1 MNKREVI
8 QTFESY
14 GKAIIDTPINPE
26 RDYAQLDALYRV
38 LNQLGLTSVKL
49 AEMRG
54 VVNSTLDNQNR
65 LV

>member
-14 GKAIIDTPINPE
+14 GKAIVDTPIHPE
-26 RDYAQLDALYRV
+26 RDYAQLDALYRA

-49 AEMRG
+49 AEMRS
-54 VVNSTLDNQNR
+54 VVNSTLDNPYES
-65 LV
+65 V

>member
-1 MNKREVI
+1 MDKREVI

-14 GKAIIDTPINPE
+14 GKAIVDTSIQPE

-49 AEMRG
+49 AEMRD
-54 VVNSTLDNQNR
+54 VVNSTLDNPYE

>member
-1 MNKREVI
+1 VNKREVI

-14 GKAIIDTPINPE
+14 GQAIIDAPIEPE

-49 AEMRG
+49 AELKD
-54 VVNSTLDNQNR
+54 VVNSTLDNSNR

>member
-14 GKAIIDTPINPE
+14 GQAIYEMPIHPE
-26 RDYAQLDALYRV
+26 RDYAQLEALYNV
-38 LNQLGLTSVKL
+38 LNQLGCTSVKL
-49 AEMRG
+49 AKLKD

>member
-1 MNKREVI
+1 MNKRQVI

-14 GKAIIDTPINPE
+14 GKAIIDTPIQPE

-54 VVNSTLDNQNR
+54 VVNSTLDNPYD

>member
-8 QTFESY
+8 QAFESY
-14 GKAIIDTPINPE
+14 GRAIVDTPIHPE
-26 RDYAQLDALYRV
+26 RDYAQLDTLYRV

-49 AEMRG
+49 AEMRS
-54 VVNSTLDNQNR
+54 VVNSTLDNPYE

>member
-14 GKAIIDTPINPE
+14 GKAIIDTPIHPE
-26 RDYAQLDALYRV
+26 RDYAQLDTLYRV

-49 AEMRG
+49 AEMRS
-54 VVNSTLDNQNR
+54 VVNSTLDNPYE

>member
-1 MNKREVI
+1 MNKRQVI

-14 GKAIIDTPINPE
+14 GKAIIDTPIQPE

-54 VVNSTLDNQNR
+54 AL
-65 LV
+65 

>member
-1 MNKREVI
+1 MNRREVI

-14 GKAIIDTPINPE
+14 GQAIVDMPIHPE
-26 RDYAQLDALYRV
+26 RDYAQLEALYNV

-49 AEMRG
+49 AEMRS
-54 VVNSTLDNQNR
+54 VVNSTLDNSNR

>member
-14 GKAIIDTPINPE
+14 GKAIVDAPIHPE

-49 AEMRG
+49 AEMRD
-54 VVNSTLDNQNR
+54 VVNSTLDNPYE

>member
-1 MNKREVI
+1 MNKREII

-14 GKAIIDTPINPE
+14 GKAIVDTPISPE

-38 LNQLGLTSVKL
+38 LTQLGCKSVKL
-49 AEMRG
+49 AEMRD
-54 VVNSTLDNQNR
+54 VVNSTLDNPYE

>member
-14 GKAIIDTPINPE
+14 GKAIIDTPIHPE
-26 RDYAQLDALYRV
+26 RDYAQLDALYKV

-49 AEMRG
+49 AEMRS
-54 VVNSTLDNQNR
+54 VVNSTLDNPYE